1 MHVFKHPKFYEDMR
15 KKRKQFQKEQKQQ
28 ASSSKP
34 QASSVKPQSLKHW
47 FKLQAAS
54 NKLPDPLALIKFWD
68 HARGILN
75 QDKSIV
81 WVFHVEGDLMWREC
95 YFVCFCIF

>member
-34 QASSVKPQSLKHW
+34 QATSYEQ
-47 FKLQAAS
+47 QASS
-54 NKLPDPLALIKFWD
+54 NK
-68 HARGILN
+68 R
-75 QDKSIV
+75 
-81 WVFHVEGDLMWREC
+81 LMWTQSSSAKQGVSRWSVSRPRIEELP
-95 YFVCFCIF
+95 